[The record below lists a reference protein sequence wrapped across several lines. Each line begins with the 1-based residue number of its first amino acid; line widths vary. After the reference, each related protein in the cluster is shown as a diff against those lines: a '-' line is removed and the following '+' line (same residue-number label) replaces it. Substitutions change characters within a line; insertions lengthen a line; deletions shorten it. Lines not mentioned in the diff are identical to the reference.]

1 MRNTLA
7 IHTAR
12 AKPRRRRQSL
22 RKARERL
29 ERVGGPAIVPVP
41 FFLEAEMSGGSA
53 RSSGSLPKWRA
64 QNEQFL
70 TYLDQCNDPSRS
82 HPLRSAAPLVGRLS
96 VRHRRHFLVCQV
108 FQLLRQLCPETR
120 TDFCLPTT

>member
-1 MRNTLA
+1 
-7 IHTAR
+7 
-12 AKPRRRRQSL
+12 
-22 RKARERL
+22 
-29 ERVGGPAIVPVP
+29 
-41 FFLEAEMSGGSA
+41 MSGGGA
-53 RSSGSLPKWRA
+53 RGSGSLPKWRA

-96 VRHRRHFLVCQV
+96 VRHRRHFLGWQV
-108 FQLLRQLCPETR
+108 FQLLRQPCPETR

>member
-1 MRNTLA
+1 MP
-7 IHTAR
+7 TAT
-12 AKPRRRRQSL
+12 
-22 RKARERL
+22 
-29 ERVGGPAIVPVP
+29 VGDRPLLPVP
-41 FFLEAEMSGGSA
+41 FCLEAEDVWGGA
-53 RSSGSLPKWRA
+53 RGSGSLPKWRA

-96 VRHRRHFLVCQV
+96 VRHRRHFLGWQV
-108 FQLLRQLCPETR
+108 FQLLRQPCPETR

>member
-1 MRNTLA
+1 MTKEGAMKALTLLTA
-7 IHTAR
+7 AALTIHTAR
-12 AKPRRRRQSL
+12 AKPRHRRQLL

-41 FFLEAEMSGGSA
+41 FFWRPRMPGGGA
-53 RSSGSLPKWRA
+53 RGSGSLPKWRA

-70 TYLDQCNDPSRS
+70 TCLDQCNDPSRS

-96 VRHRRHFLVCQV
+96 
-108 FQLLRQLCPETR
+108 
-120 TDFCLPTT
+120 